1 MFGAA
6 AAVAVRAAQPGG
18 ETDAAAEPPARAG
31 ERSALAAAR
40 RALRDGHAGDAVALL
55 APDIEGGA
63 ADPSRIVLW
72 MEACAATGRDDE
84 GRAVLAR
91 ALEAAV
97 RDGRKEAALALW
109 RAAPAASGVPLD
121 AESLLRLAGWLR
133 AAARPGEAV
142 AALWSAL
149 AAGDPAAAPRIARA
163 ARGLDPVVALRAARA
178 ALAAEPREEERLAL
192 EALATEAAREAEA
205 RGVIVVPDPAPAD
218 AVGAAGRRVVAR
230 APEARSAAAAPQLE
244 PSAFDPHA
252 LELEEEGGEPD
263 YDALAAALADDGL
276 DAPAPRASGGPHPI
290 RERRWP
296 GTPHGRWRPR
306 ALRVLP
312 ALPLALDDDALWLDV
327 AGKGRTRLALSRV
340 DGLAAAGVRGLAS
353 ATRDGAEPRAVLVV
367 DLTLNL
373 RDAPDAPLRVV
384 RLRSDGFDPL
394 RLVPGGT
401 SPLVALR
408 RFLSALLERTGA
420 SALTRGAGDP
430 ETAFPA
436 FPDLETYEREV
447 LGARS

>member
-1 MFGAA
+1 
-6 AAVAVRAAQPGG
+6 
-18 ETDAAAEPPARAG
+18 
-31 ERSALAAAR
+31 
-40 RALRDGHAGDAVALL
+40 
-55 APDIEGGA
+55 
-63 ADPSRIVLW
+63 
-72 MEACAATGRDDE
+72 
-84 GRAVLAR
+84 
-91 ALEAAV
+91 
-97 RDGRKEAALALW
+97 
-109 RAAPAASGVPLD
+109 
-121 AESLLRLAGWLR
+121 
-133 AAARPGEAV
+133 
-142 AALWSAL
+142 
-149 AAGDPAAAPRIARA
+149 
-163 ARGLDPVVALRAARA
+163 
-178 ALAAEPREEERLAL
+178 
-192 EALATEAAREAEA
+192 
-205 RGVIVVPDPAPAD
+205 VIVVPDPASSD
-218 AVGAAGRRVVAR
+218 AVGAAAQPGAAD
-230 APEARSAAAAPQLE
+230 APEAGSAVVAPQIE

-252 LELEEEGGEPD
+252 LELEAEEGAEPD

-276 DAPAPRASGGPHPI
+276 GAPAPPAAAGPAPDPDAPLA
-290 RERRWP
+290 RDAARP
-296 GTPHGRWRPR
+296 LAPPR

-312 ALPLALDDDALWLDV
+312 ALPLALDDDVLWLDV

-340 DGLAAAGVRGLAS
+340 DGLAAAGVRGLA
-353 ATRDGAEPRAVLVV
+353 AAARGGAEPRTVLVV

-408 RFLSALLERTGA
+408 RFLAALLERTGA